1 MAARWALLVALTAA
15 GTAGLDVLAVPSP
28 ALFAGLVAAALLA
41 LLGRG
46 PGRVA
51 RPLST
56 SAQAVVGV
64 VIGVLARPETL
75 IAVAR
80 DWLPVLVVGS
90 GTLALSMAAGLLLG
104 RRPGVS
110 PLTGMLALTAGG
122 ASGLVAVSRELGGD
136 ERVVAVIQYLRVVL
150 VTVSMP
156 LVAATVYGASGA
168 AGPGPAAAGG
178 PWYVGLLLT
187 VVCGAV
193 GVPLARLLRV
203 PAGGLL
209 GPMTVALV
217 LTLTGVAG
225 DATPPAVLVELA
237 FAVIGWQAGVRFT
250 PESLRHGGRAAP
262 GGRRADRRGRAGV
275 GGAGGAARAAHR
287 RHAAGGLPGHHPG
300 RDLRRARDGDLVGR
314 RRGVRRRGAGPAGD
328 RHAARGPGGGAVGG
342 GTRALETGGDRAFL
356 RYCVPWS

>member
-1 MAARWALLVALTAA
+1 MAARWALLLALTAA
-15 GTAGLDVLAVPSP
+15 GTAGLDALAVPSP

-51 RPLST
+51 RPLSA

-80 DWLPVLVVGS
+80 DGLPVLVVGS

-156 LVAATVYGASGA
+156 LVAATVYGAD
-168 AGPGPAAAGG
+168 PGPAEAGG
-178 PWYVGLLLT
+178 PWYTGLLLT

-193 GVPLARLLRV
+193 GVPPARLLRV

-209 GPMTVALV
+209 GPMAVALV

-225 DATPPAVLVELA
+225 DAAPPAVLVELA
-237 FAVIGWQAGVRFT
+237 FAVIGWQAGVWFT
-250 PESLRHGGRAAP
+250 RESLRLVAGLLPAAVALIAAVVLVSAALGALLARLTGATPLEGYLATTP
-262 GGRRADRRGRAGV
+262 GGISTRCS
-275 GGAGGAARAAHR
+275 
-287 RHAAGGLPGHHPG
+287 
-300 RDLRRARDGDLVGR
+300 R
-314 RRGVRRRGAGPAGD
+314 RRSRQASTWRSSSRCRSCG
-328 RHAARGPGGGAVGG
+328 
-342 GTRALETGGDRAFL
+342 
-356 RYCVPWS
+356 

>member
-15 GTAGLDVLAVPSP
+15 GTAGLDVLEVPSP

-41 LLGRG
+41 LLERG

-51 RPLST
+51 RPLSA

-168 AGPGPAAAGG
+168 AGPGPVAAGG

-217 LTLTGVAG
+217 FTLTGVAG
-225 DATPPAVLVELA
+225 DAAPPAVLVELA

-250 PESLRHGGRAAP
+250 PESLRLVAGLLPAAVALIAAVVLVSAALGALLARLTGATPLEGYLATTP
-262 GGRRADRRGRAGV
+262 GGIYAVLATAISSGVDVAFVVAVQVLRVIVMLLLAPAAARWVAGRGR
-275 GGAGGAARAAHR
+275 
-287 RHAAGGLPGHHPG
+287 
-300 RDLRRARDGDLVGR
+300 
-314 RRGVRRRGAGPAGD
+314 
-328 RHAARGPGGGAVGG
+328 
-342 GTRALETGGDRAFL
+342 
-356 RYCVPWS
+356 

>member
-51 RPLST
+51 RPLSA

-187 VVCGAV
+187 AVCRAV
-193 GVPLARLLRV
+193 GVALARLLRV

-250 PESLRHGGRAAP
+250 PESLRQVAGLS
-262 GGRRADRRGRAGV
+262 RRPSRDHRGRAGRRRW
-275 GGAGGAARAAHR
+275 GAARAAHR
-287 RHAAGGLPGHHPG
+287 RHAAVGLPGHDPG

-314 RRGVRRRGAGPAGD
+314 RRDVRRRGAGPAGD
-328 RHAARGPGGGAVGG
+328 PDAAPGPGRGAVGG
-342 GTRALETGGDRAFL
+342 GTGALETGGDRAFL